1 MTAIITQSAKRS
13 ASRGLGFALAVLTVI
28 LPALPFGPVF
38 AQPPMPLGVLW
49 AAYGWAADDD
59 GSWRRPLMVA
69 ALGLLHDQM
78 SGGQYGL
85 FAALY
90 LVAFLI
96 GRFIARVTSS
106 PNTLSIL
113 GGFALTAIGAT
124 AVAFAIAPRAL
135 GAGAS
140 AVKFAE
146 AAVITVLLF
155 PFVRGLYM
163 SAQPVT
169 RAAKRNP
176 IGVRPT

>member
-1 MTAIITQSAKRS
+1 MTTVITQSAKRG
-13 ASRGLGFALAVLTVI
+13 ASRGLGLALAVLSVI
-28 LPALPFGPVF
+28 LPALPFGPLF
-38 AQPPMPLGVLW
+38 AQPPMPLAALW

-59 GSWRRPLMVA
+59 GSWRRPALVA

-96 GRFIARVTSS
+96 GRFFARVTSS

-113 GGFALTAIGAT
+113 GGFALTAIATT
-124 AVAFAIAPRAL
+124 AVAFALAPRAF

-146 AAVITVLLF
+146 AAAVTVLLF

-169 RAAKRNP
+169 RAARRKP
-176 IGVRPT
+176 IGARQS